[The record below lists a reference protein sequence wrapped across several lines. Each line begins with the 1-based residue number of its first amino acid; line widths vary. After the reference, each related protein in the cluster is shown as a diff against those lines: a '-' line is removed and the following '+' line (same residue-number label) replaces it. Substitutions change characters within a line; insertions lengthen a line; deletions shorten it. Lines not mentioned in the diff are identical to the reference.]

1 MDIRTISDD
10 FFTIGNIAVL
20 LRKTGNDV
28 YDFDFRNNFECRS
41 VVSEVEA
48 PVLLHIGAVEDY
60 AGVEATLE
68 DMGMKLLVHEG
79 EHLRCSTIEEWY
91 PSLKDK
97 TPFTKIYDELPQVE
111 ELLIDFS
118 FPVFIKGN
126 RQTNRHKKSQ
136 CIIENIDQ
144 YNALRK
150 EWERDRILSWQKVA
164 VREYVPLQVIDAD
177 SYPDMVPISYEFRFF
192 YFEGKCMAYGP
203 YWYMGH
209 QYSLPESELQKVLK
223 LTDWAAQRLAVS
235 FPAIDVAKTTSGE
248 WIIIEVNDAQESG
261 FVGANP
267 LVLWNNTIEAMQ
279 ERTWIPVEDFFEEGT
294 VIMAGDPLPE
304 VSLEEMWDV
313 ANNLKGTQELVDAFA
328 GAFNKFWWVEDDVYD
343 FEEGTEEYENACA
356 ITDAWAELMDSL
368 EERLIQI
375 AKAEGLMSE
384 DEEHPHSI
392 VALSPIMEKY
402 GYRDGRGWWVKADNR

>member
-1 MDIRTISDD
+1 
-10 FFTIGNIAVL
+10 
-20 LRKTGNDV
+20 
-28 YDFDFRNNFECRS
+28 
-41 VVSEVEA
+41 
-48 PVLLHIGAVEDY
+48 
-60 AGVEATLE
+60 
-68 DMGMKLLVHEG
+68 
-79 EHLRCSTIEEWY
+79 
-91 PSLKDK
+91 
-97 TPFTKIYDELPQVE
+97 
-111 ELLIDFS
+111 
-118 FPVFIKGN
+118 
-126 RQTNRHKKSQ
+126 
-136 CIIENIDQ
+136 
-144 YNALRK
+144 
-150 EWERDRILSWQKVA
+150 
-164 VREYVPLQVIDAD
+164 
-177 SYPDMVPISYEFRFF
+177 
-192 YFEGKCMAYGP
+192 MAYGP

-209 QYSLPESELQKVLK
+209 QYSLPESELQEVLK

-235 FPAIDVAKTTSGE
+235 FPAIDVAKTASGE

-343 FEEGTEEYENACA
+343 FEEGTEEYENTCA